1 MSQFANANAKT
12 SCALLH
18 FHPEEEAAWH
28 SAFLYIGLNG
38 KLHSAVFV
46 DCCVYFT
53 TLISHIFADN
63 FTIAHKEQFKIQ
75 PFLIPS
81 TPSGIDNAAD
91 NAKEQSP
98 MQDGGKQQPTRFDCT
113 PKCSRQ
119 HRQLEGAEAVRPKA
133 MYVFAPLKCRLK
145 HIDSMLFAVKPESGE
160 H

>member
-1 MSQFANANAKT
+1 MESSTMSQFANANAKT

-63 FTIAHKEQFKIQ
+63 FTIANKEQFKIQ

-81 TPSGIDNAAD
+81 TPPGIDNAAD

-98 MQDGGKQQPTRFDCT
+98 MQNGENSNRPDSTARLNALGSIDNSKGLKQFARRQCT
-113 PKCSRQ
+113 Y
-119 HRQLEGAEAVRPKA
+119 L
-133 MYVFAPLKCRLK
+133 PL
-145 HIDSMLFAVKPESGE
+145 
-160 H
+160 